1 MSFIS
6 TMMMIKTLP
15 SRVLIGIF
23 ILQWCCLMM
32 VSGHDL
38 APVLTYEVT
47 VMQNGI
53 PEDNYNYRIP
63 IIAIG
68 PQNGTLFVVA
78 EQRIG
83 GNGDYDPKNIVY
95 KYSEDN
101 GITW

>member
-1 MSFIS
+1 
-6 TMMMIKTLP
+6 
-15 SRVLIGIF
+15 
-23 ILQWCCLMM
+23 MM

-63 IIAIG
+63 INAIG